1 MKNYMSVGER
11 SYFKGVRYTC
21 VEIPK
26 SALILIECCFCE
38 VPRNV
43 CPFVRC
49 CEHERV
55 DHKRVVFVRSV
66 REFKKK
72 IMEGGKR

>member
-21 VEIPK
+21 VELPESAQKLHACFYCDVPK
-26 SALILIECCFCE
+26 G
-38 VPRNV
+38 V

-49 CEHERV
+49 LENERT
-55 DHKRVVFVRSV
+55 DRKRVVFVRSV
-66 REFKKK
+66 REFENEIK
-72 IMEGGKR
+72 EGDER

>member
-21 VEIPK
+21 VDFSEY
-26 SALILIECCFCE
+26 AFNFFGCDFCD
-38 VPRNV
+38 VPRTL

-49 CEHERV
+49 YEYERA
-55 DHKRVVFVRSV
+55 DGKGVVFVRSV
-66 REFKKK
+66 REFEKK